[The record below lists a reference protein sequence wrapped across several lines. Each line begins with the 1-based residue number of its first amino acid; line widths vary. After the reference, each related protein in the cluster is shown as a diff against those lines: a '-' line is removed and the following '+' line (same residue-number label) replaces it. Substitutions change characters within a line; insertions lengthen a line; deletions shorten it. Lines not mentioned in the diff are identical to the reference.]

1 MLQRY
6 ALEQAVLAQQN
17 TTPETPQDDSLNN
30 TVVCIYKGGVMD
42 AELEAIGACSSWI
55 VFICL

>member
-42 AELEAIGACSSWI
+42 AELEAIGACSS
-55 VFICL
+55 